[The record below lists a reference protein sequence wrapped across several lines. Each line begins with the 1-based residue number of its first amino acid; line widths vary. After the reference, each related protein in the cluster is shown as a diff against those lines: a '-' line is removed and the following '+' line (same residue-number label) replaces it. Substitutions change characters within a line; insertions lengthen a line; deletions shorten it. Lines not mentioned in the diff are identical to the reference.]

1 MQEEREKRGPSR
13 EYTNEA
19 ITVYW
24 EAQYCIHTAA
34 CLMGLPGVFDSGR
47 RPWIDI
53 SQAAADDIAQVVM
66 RCPTGA
72 LHFRRHDDGEQETP
86 PPTQRCSRG
95 RTGRCLLGGRSASS
109 TCRAMLCG
117 RILASR
123 SAVAV
128 SRRTSRSA
136 TGRIGRSGS
145 RRSRCE
151 MSGVRALVLRAV
163 LSLEYVRWS
172 RSGCGFASG
181 RGV

>member
-95 RTGRCLLGGRSASS
+95 RTGRCLLGGAIRVVDMQGNVVREDTRVAFCRCGQSANKPFCDG
-109 TCRAMLCG
+109 THRA
-117 RILASR
+117 
-123 SAVAV
+123 
-128 SRRTSRSA
+128 
-136 TGRIGRSGS
+136 IGFQA
-145 RRSRCE
+145 E
-151 MSGVRALVLRAV
+151 
-163 LSLEYVRWS
+163 
-172 RSGCGFASG
+172 
-181 RGV
+181 